1 MHILSNIPVKYV
13 VSRYLYLYELYL
25 TTITKQQQQQKS
37 ENEKGIKC
45 EKSNKCEQD
54 LSTIIAQRL
63 YTVYCQLF
71 PSKMC
76 DETTRINFFIK

>member
-1 MHILSNIPVKYV
+1 MHIQSNIPVKYF
-13 VSRYLYLYELYL
+13 VSKYLYPYEFLRT
-25 TTITKQQQQQKS
+25 TTIQQKQQKS

-45 EKSNKCEQD
+45 EKSNHSEQD

-71 PSKMC
+71 PSKIC
-76 DETTRINFFIK
+76 DETTKINFFIK